1 MLISLGVPEVKLKT
15 GWEIQVIKVKNLQSL
30 SDAVVQCRSQP
41 SSYTQLGEPTGGP

>member
-41 SSYTQLGEPTGGP
+41 RMMPPLLLHPTW